1 MECLRFEMGEAK
13 FGKSGACRGAVG
25 VIPPFQC
32 FGLTLREASAL
43 RVVISWFRFFG
54 LTLREVSLLEI
65 ASTLVESDG

>member
-1 MECLRFEMGEAK
+1 MGEAQ

-43 RVVISWFRFFG
+43 RAVVSRFRSFG
-54 LTLREVSLLEI
+54 LTL
-65 ASTLVESDG
+65 